1 MIRTIMVL
9 TFVAV
14 AMVFVLPL
22 LILWTLLTGNP
33 NFMYWTFI
41 GALRVVLRLAGIRVR
56 VEGLEN
62 IPSGVC
68 VFASNHASNLDPV
81 ALVPNIPRRVAL
93 LAKKEVFRIPILSK
107 AISLAKLIPVDRADR
122 EAAAESVDIAVKYL
136 KEGLSFCVYPEG
148 TRSRDGHLLPFKRG
162 TFVMAIRA
170 GVPVVPVSLAG
181 TQHLMRKGDWRIY
194 PGEVV
199 MRFGPAV
206 DASRYTT
213 EQREELR
220 QRVQDLVAAGLPD
233 DQKPLTNDAS
243 EPKQST
249 S

>member
-9 TFVAV
+9 TFVAL
-14 AMVFVLPL
+14 ALIFVQPL
-22 LILWTLLTGNP
+22 LILWTLLTGDA

-41 GALRVVLRLAGIRVR
+41 GALRIVLRLAGIRVR

-62 IPSGVC
+62 IPSSVC

-93 LAKKEVFRIPILSK
+93 LAKKEVFRVPILSK
-107 AISLAKLIPVDRADR
+107 ALRQAKLIPVDRADK
-122 EAAAESVDIAVKYL
+122 EAAAESVDIAVQYM

-162 TFVMAIRA
+162 TFLMAIRA
-170 GVPVVPVSLAG
+170 DAWVVPVSLAG
-181 TQHLMRKGDWRIY
+181 TQRLMRKGDWTIH

-199 MRFGPAV
+199 V
-206 DASRYTT
+206 RYGTPVKANEYAE
-213 EQREELR
+213 EQRDQLR
-220 QRVQDLVAAGLPD
+220 QRVQGLVAAGLPE
-233 DQKPLTNDAS
+233 DQKPLAGN
-243 EPKQST
+243 
-249 S
+249 